1 MAQPV
6 WRRLSIEARAADAE
20 PARALLSDVSGVPIA
35 LEQREASRFVTA
47 SAFVRDGARAVALF
61 ETMRR
66 RLKALQSQS
75 ILRGASLSHARV
87 AERDWAAEM
96 KRHYR
101 PQRLAAG
108 MWVAPSWARDFRPP
122 GDADVLWLDP
132 GMAFGTGRHATTA
145 AAAELLLRRIA
156 PRDVVIDAGCGS
168 GILGLA
174 ATQRGAHAYAFDEDP
189 VAVSV
194 AKDNFTYNALRVRA
208 LVRADKVPNAF
219 PRAAFIVA
227 NITAEVLQKMARA
240 FAAKLARG
248 GYLISAGITAR
259 GRLATLAALAQAGL
273 DFVSERRSGL
283 WFAYEHRK
291 P

>member
-6 WRRLSIEARAADAE
+6 WRRLSLEARAADAE
-20 PARALLSDVSGVPIA
+20 PARALLNDVSGVFIA

-61 ETMRR
+61 ESLRR
-66 RLKALQSQS
+66 RLKALQSES
-75 ILRGASLSHARV
+75 ILRGASLSHTRV

-101 PQRLAAG
+101 PLRLAAG
-108 MWVAPSWARDFRPP
+108 VWVAPSWARSFRPP

-145 AAAELLLRRIA
+145 VAADLLLARIA
-156 PRDVVIDAGCGS
+156 PGDVVIDAGCGS
-168 GILGLA
+168 GILALA

-189 VAVSV
+189 VAVRV
-194 AKDNFTYNALRVRA
+194 ANHNFAANALRARA
-208 LVRADKVPNAF
+208 LVRADTAPSAF

-227 NITAEVLQKMARA
+227 NITAEILQKMARS

-248 GYLISAGITAR
+248 GFLISAGITAR
-259 GRLATLAALAQAGL
+259 GRLATLAAFAQAGL
-273 DFVSERRSGL
+273 DFVSERRRGA

>member
-6 WRRLSIEARAADAE
+6 WRRLSLEARAADAE
-20 PARALLSDVSGVPIA
+20 PARALLNDVTGAPIA

-47 SAFVRDGARAVALF
+47 SAFVRDGVQAVALF
-61 ETMRR
+61 QSLRR
-66 RLKALQSQS
+66 RLRSLQSES
-75 ILRGASLSHARV
+75 ILRGALLSHARV

-101 PQRLAAG
+101 PLRLAAG
-108 MWVAPSWARDFRPP
+108 LWVAPSWARSFRPP
-122 GDADVLWLDP
+122 HGADVLWLDP

-145 AAAELLLRRIA
+145 AAAELLLARIA
-156 PRDVVIDAGCGS
+156 PGDVVIDAGCGS
-168 GILGLA
+168 GILALA
-174 ATQRGAHAYAFDEDP
+174 AVQRGALAYAFDDDP
-189 VAVSV
+189 IAVRV
-194 AKDNFTYNALRVRA
+194 AKDNFKANALRARA
-208 LVRADKVPNAF
+208 LVRSDRTPAAF

-240 FAAKLARG
+240 FAAKLVRG
-248 GYLISAGITAR
+248 GYLITSGIAAR
-259 GRLATLAALAQAGL
+259 GRLATLAAFAQARL
-273 DFVSERRSGL
+273 EFVSERRRGP

>member
-6 WRRLSIEARAADAE
+6 WRRLSLEARAADAE
-20 PARALLSDVSGVPIA
+20 PARALLSDVSGAPIA
-35 LEQREASRFVTA
+35 LEQREASRFVRA

-61 ETMRR
+61 QSLCR
-66 RLKALQSQS
+66 RLRSLQSES

-96 KRHYR
+96 RRHYR
-101 PQRLAAG
+101 PLRLTAG
-108 MWVAPSWARDFRPP
+108 VWVAPSWARNFNPP
-122 GDADVLWLDP
+122 RVADVLWLDP

-145 AAAELLLRRIA
+145 AAADLLLARIA
-156 PRDVVIDAGCGS
+156 PGDVVIDAGCGS
-168 GILGLA
+168 GILALA

-189 VAVSV
+189 VAVRVS
-194 AKDNFTYNALRVRA
+194 KDNFKANALRARA
-208 LVRADKVPNAF
+208 LLRADRIPNAF

-227 NITAEVLQKMARA
+227 NITAEVLQEMARA
-240 FAAKLARG
+240 LAAKLARG
-248 GYLISAGITAR
+248 GFLITSGITAR
-259 GRLATLAALAQAGL
+259 GRLATLAAFAQAGL
-273 DFVSERRSGL
+273 AFVSERRRGP